1 MTARK
6 PRLFYLDLIRTVAL
20 VSILIIHFNATV
32 TGYFTLPSHLFGSTL
47 PFGIYLGD
55 FGSSLFFIVS
65 GAALC
70 YTSPEPFSPPAF
82 YKKRARAVYPMFWL
96 AWALCFTVRFTT
108 VPGAFAGAKGATL
121 VLTALGLD
129 HFAVAAGWVHTDFA
143 CVGEWFLGSILFL

>member
-65 GAALC
+65 DACILT
-70 YTSPEPFSPPAF
+70 YT
-82 YKKRARAVYPMFWL
+82 
-96 AWALCFTVRFTT
+96 
-108 VPGAFAGAKGATL
+108 
-121 VLTALGLD
+121 LT
-129 HFAVAAGWVHTDFA
+129 
-143 CVGEWFLGSILFL
+143 